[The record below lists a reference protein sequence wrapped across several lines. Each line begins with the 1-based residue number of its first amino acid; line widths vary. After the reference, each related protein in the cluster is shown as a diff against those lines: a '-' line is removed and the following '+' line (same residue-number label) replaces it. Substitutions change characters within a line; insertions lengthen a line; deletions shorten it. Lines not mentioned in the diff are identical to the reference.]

1 MKRILKLALPPVLA
15 VMLIVGYGSGTIEAM
30 ARTVASWMTTV
41 TMTETDGPTK
51 IVEKTYVGAGGAAPS
66 GEEWKIVDA
75 GSDWDEYERSVL
87 TVTAINTDV
96 TTQVL
101 TEVTVPDEPQ
111 VSDKVVPEEK
121 PREER
126 SEEPEEEPRE
136 ERSEEPEE
144 EPEEPQT
151 AENNYVVFHDT
162 VKKMIKDTAAGQGTI
177 TIDTKNWISFRW
189 DVYQELQDSGRPV
202 QITFSYRGE
211 RYRVDIPAGADL
223 MSLVDENGY
232 CGFLNLMAH
241 FGGTKL

>member
-30 ARTVASWMTTV
+30 ARTVASWVTTV

-51 IVEKTYVGAGGAAPS
+51 IVEKTFVVAFGSPN
-66 GEEWKIVDA
+66 GEGWTFVDA
-75 GSDWDEYERSVL
+75 GSVWAEYKRSVS

-121 PREER
+121 PKEEK
-126 SEEPEEEPRE
+126 PRE
-136 ERSEEPEE
+136 ERSE

-151 AENNYVVFHDT
+151 AENNYIVFHDT

-177 TIDTKNWISFRW
+177 TIDTKNWISFRG
-189 DVYQELQDSGRPV
+189 DVYQELQNSGRPV
-202 QITFSYRGE
+202 QITFTYRGN

>member
-1 MKRILKLALPPVLA
+1 MNMKRILKLALPPVLA
-15 VMLIVGYGSGTIEAM
+15 VILILGYGSGTIEAM
-30 ARTVASWMTTV
+30 ARTVATWVTTITV
-41 TMTETDGPTK
+41 TETNVPTK
-51 IVEKTYVGAGGAAPS
+51 TVQMTRA
-66 GEEWKIVDA
+66 GEEDSLESEGWKWVD
-75 GSDWDEYERSVL
+75 GGTGWSDWERTTS
-87 TVTAINTDV
+87 TVTATETEV

-101 TEVTVPDEPQ
+101 TEITVPDEPQ

-121 PREER
+121 PQEEK
-126 SEEPEEEPRE
+126 PRE
-136 ERSEEPEE
+136 ERSE

-151 AENNYVVFHDT
+151 AENNYIVFHDT
-162 VKKMIKDTAAGQGTI
+162 VKKMIKDAAAGQGTTAGQGTI
-177 TIDTKNWISFRW
+177 TIDTKNWISFRG

-202 QITFSYRGE
+202 QITFTYRGN

>member
-30 ARTVASWMTTV
+30 ARTVASWVTTV
-41 TMTETDGPTK
+41 TMTETDGPTM
-51 IVEKTYVGAGGAAPS
+51 IVEKTFVAAFGGAPS
-66 GEEWKIVDA
+66 GEGWTFVDV
-75 GSDWDEYERSVL
+75 GSVWAEYKRSVS

-121 PREER
+121 
-126 SEEPEEEPRE
+126 PRE

-177 TIDTKNWISFRW
+177 TIDTKNWISFRG
-189 DVYQELQDSGRPV
+189 DVYQELQNSGRPV
-202 QITFSYRGE
+202 QITFTYRGN
-211 RYRVDIPAGADL
+211 RDRVDIPAGADL

>member
-15 VMLIVGYGSGTIEAM
+15 VILILGYGSGTIEAM
-30 ARTVASWMTTV
+30 ARTVATWVTTITV
-41 TMTETDGPTK
+41 TETNVPTK
-51 IVEKTYVGAGGAAPS
+51 TVQKTRA
-66 GEEWKIVDA
+66 GEEDRLESEGWNYVDC
-75 GSDWDEYERSVL
+75 GTGWSDWERTTS
-87 TVTAINTDV
+87 TVTATETEV

-121 PREER
+121 PKEEK
-126 SEEPEEEPRE
+126 PRE

>member
-30 ARTVASWMTTV
+30 ARTVASWVTTV
-41 TMTETDGPTK
+41 TVTETDVLTE
-51 IVEKTYVGAGGAAPS
+51 IVEQTETEYWIGPGPGWTEIS
-66 GEEWKIVDA
+66 RGETLGK
-75 GSDWDEYERSVL
+75 YERTVS
-87 TVTAINTDV
+87 TVTATETEV

-121 PREER
+121 PKEEK
-126 SEEPEEEPRE
+126 PRE
-136 ERSEEPEE
+136 ERSE

-151 AENNYVVFHDT
+151 AENNYIVFHDT
-162 VKKMIKDTAAGQGTI
+162 VKKMIKDTAASQGTI
-177 TIDTKNWISFRW
+177 TIDTKNWISFRG
-189 DVYQELQDSGRPV
+189 DVYQELQNSGRPV
-202 QITFSYRGE
+202 QITFTYRGN

>member
-1 MKRILKLALPPVLA
+1 MNMKRILKLALPPVLA

-30 ARTVASWMTTV
+30 ARTVASWVTTV
-41 TMTETDGPTK
+41 TMTETDGPTM
-51 IVEKTYVGAGGAAPS
+51 IVEKTFVAAFGGAPS
-66 GEEWKIVDA
+66 GEGWTFVDA
-75 GSDWDEYERSVL
+75 GSVWAEYKRSVS

-121 PREER
+121 
-126 SEEPEEEPRE
+126 PRE

-223 MSLVDENGY
+223 MTLVDENGY

>member
-1 MKRILKLALPPVLA
+1 MKGKESMNMKRILKLALPPVLA
-15 VMLIVGYGSGTIEAM
+15 VILIVGYGSGTIEAM
-30 ARTVASWMTTV
+30 ARTVATWVTTITV
-41 TMTETDGPTK
+41 TETDVTTK
-51 IVEKTYVGAGGAAPS
+51 IVEKTSIG
-66 GEEWKIVDA
+66 D
-75 GSDWDEYERSVL
+75 SDWPEGEGWRWVDGGTGWAEWERTVS

-101 TEVTVPDEPQ
+101 TEITVPDEPQ

-121 PREER
+121 PKEEQ
-126 SEEPEEEPRE
+126 S
-136 ERSEEPEE
+136 E

-162 VKKMIKDTAAGQGTI
+162 VKKMIKDTAASQGTADSQGTI

>member
-15 VMLIVGYGSGTIEAM
+15 VILILGYGSGTIEAM
-30 ARTVASWMTTV
+30 ARTVASWVTTV

-51 IVEKTYVGAGGAAPS
+51 IVEKTFVVAFGSPN
-66 GEEWKIVDA
+66 GEGWTFVDA
-75 GSDWDEYERSVL
+75 GSDWNEYERSVS

-126 SEEPEEEPRE
+126 SEEPEEEKPRE
-136 ERSEEPEE
+136 ERSE

>member
-15 VMLIVGYGSGTIEAM
+15 VILILGYGSGTIEAM
-30 ARTVASWMTTV
+30 ARTVATWVTTV
-41 TMTETDGPTK
+41 TMTETDVLTEIVKQTETEHWIGP
-51 IVEKTYVGAGGAAPS
+51 GS
-66 GEEWKIVDA
+66 GWTEISRGETLGK
-75 GSDWDEYERSVL
+75 YERTTS
-87 TVTAINTDV
+87 TVTATETEV

-126 SEEPEEEPRE
+126 SEEPK
-136 ERSEEPEE
+136 
-144 EPEEPQT
+144 EPQT

-162 VKKMIKDTAAGQGTI
+162 VKKMIKDTAAGRGTAAGQGTI
-177 TIDTKNWISFRW
+177 TIDTKNWISFRG

-202 QITFSYRGE
+202 QITFTYRGN

>member
-1 MKRILKLALPPVLA
+1 MNMKRILKLALPPVLA
-15 VMLIVGYGSGTIEAM
+15 VILILGYGSGTIEAM
-30 ARTVASWMTTV
+30 ARTVASWVTTV
-41 TMTETDGPTK
+41 TMTETDGPTM
-51 IVEKTYVGAGGAAPS
+51 IVEKTFVAAFGGAPS
-66 GEEWKIVDA
+66 GEGWTFVDA
-75 GSDWDEYERSVL
+75 GSVWAEYKRSVS

-121 PREER
+121 PLEER
-126 SEEPEEEPRE
+126 SEEPEEEKPRE
-136 ERSEEPEE
+136 ERSE

>member
-15 VMLIVGYGSGTIEAM
+15 VILIWGYGSGTIEAM
-30 ARTVASWMTTV
+30 ARTVASWVTTV
-41 TMTETDGPTK
+41 TVTETDVLTE
-51 IVEKTYVGAGGAAPS
+51 IVEQTETEYWIGPGPGWTEIS
-66 GEEWKIVDA
+66 RGETLGK
-75 GSDWDEYERSVL
+75 YERTVS
-87 TVTAINTDV
+87 TVTATETEV
-96 TTQVL
+96 TTQVF

-121 PREER
+121 PKEEK
-126 SEEPEEEPRE
+126 PRE
-136 ERSEEPEE
+136 ERSE

-151 AENNYVVFHDT
+151 AENNYIVFHDT
-162 VKKMIKDTAAGQGTI
+162 VKKMIKDAAAGQGTTAGQGTI
-177 TIDTKNWISFRW
+177 TIDTKNWISFRG

-202 QITFSYRGE
+202 QITFTYRGN

>member
-1 MKRILKLALPPVLA
+1 MNMKRILKLALPPVLA
-15 VMLIVGYGSGTIEAM
+15 VILILGYGSGTIEAM
-30 ARTVASWMTTV
+30 ARTVATWVTTITV
-41 TMTETDGPTK
+41 TETNVPTK
-51 IVEKTYVGAGGAAPS
+51 TVQKTRA
-66 GEEWKIVDA
+66 GEEDRLECEGWEYVDGGTGWRDWKRTT
-75 GSDWDEYERSVL
+75 S
-87 TVTAINTDV
+87 TVTATETEV

-121 PREER
+121 PKEEK
-126 SEEPEEEPRE
+126 PRE
-136 ERSEEPEE
+136 ERSE

>member
-30 ARTVASWMTTV
+30 ARTVASWVTTV

-111 VSDKVVPEEK
+111 VSDKVV
-121 PREER
+121 RRRNLWR
-126 SEEPEEEPRE
+126 SEVRNRRRRNLG
-136 ERSEEPEE
+136 RSEVR
-144 EPEEPQT
+144 
-151 AENNYVVFHDT
+151 NRRSRRLR
-162 VKKMIKDTAAGQGTI
+162 KTI
-177 TIDTKNWISFRW
+177 ISFSMI
-189 DVYQELQDSGRPV
+189 Q
-202 QITFSYRGE
+202 
-211 RYRVDIPAGADL
+211 
-223 MSLVDENGY
+223 
-232 CGFLNLMAH
+232 
-241 FGGTKL
+241 

>member
-1 MKRILKLALPPVLA
+1 M
-15 VMLIVGYGSGTIEAM
+15 
-30 ARTVASWMTTV
+30 
-41 TMTETDGPTK
+41 
-51 IVEKTYVGAGGAAPS
+51 
-66 GEEWKIVDA
+66 
-75 GSDWDEYERSVL
+75 
-87 TVTAINTDV
+87 
-96 TTQVL
+96 L
-101 TEVTVPDEPQ
+101 TEITVPDEPQ

-121 PREER
+121 PQEEKPQEEKPKEER
-126 SEEPEEEPRE
+126 S
-136 ERSEEPEE
+136 E

-151 AENNYVVFHDT
+151 AENNYIVFHDT

>member
-30 ARTVASWMTTV
+30 ARTVASWVTTV

-66 GEEWKIVDA
+66 GEEWKFVDA

-126 SEEPEEEPRE
+126 SEEPEEEKPRE
-136 ERSEEPEE
+136 ERSE

>member
-15 VMLIVGYGSGTIEAM
+15 VILIVGYGSGTIEAM
-30 ARTVASWMTTV
+30 ARTVATWVTTV
-41 TMTETDGPTK
+41 TVTETDGPTE
-51 IVEKTYVGAGGAAPS
+51 IVKQTETEYWRTPGPEWALIS
-66 GEEWKIVDA
+66 RGETLGKFECTI
-75 GSDWDEYERSVL
+75 S
-87 TVTAINTDV
+87 TVTPTVTEV

-101 TEVTVPDEPQ
+101 TEVAVPDEPQ

-121 PREER
+121 PKEER
-126 SEEPEEEPRE
+126 SEEPK
-136 ERSEEPEE
+136 
-144 EPEEPQT
+144 EPQT

-162 VKKMIKDTAAGQGTI
+162 VKKMIKDAAAGQGTTAGQGTI
-177 TIDTKNWISFRW
+177 TIDTKNWISFRG
-189 DVYQELQDSGRPV
+189 DVYQELQNSGRPV
-202 QITFSYRGE
+202 QITFTYRGN

>member
-15 VMLIVGYGSGTIEAM
+15 VILIWGYGSGTIEAM
-30 ARTVASWMTTV
+30 ARTVASWVTTV
-41 TMTETDGPTK
+41 TVTETDVLTEIVKQTETEYWIGP
-51 IVEKTYVGAGGAAPS
+51 GS
-66 GEEWKIVDA
+66 GWTEISRGETLGK
-75 GSDWDEYERSVL
+75 YERTVS
-87 TVTAINTDV
+87 TVTATNTDV

-101 TEVTVPDEPQ
+101 TEITVPDEPQ

-121 PREER
+121 PQEEKPQEEKPQEEKPKEER
-126 SEEPEEEPRE
+126 S
-136 ERSEEPEE
+136 E

-151 AENNYVVFHDT
+151 AENNYIVFHDT